1 MFIKKIMR
9 KYLFVVIAVSL
20 FQSISSQE
28 ITKKVTLLW
37 DTSYSMIDRSLDNDL
52 NYLNEYFLKNSN
64 SQVNLIKFSNDII
77 LNQFYSVR
85 NSSWLDLKKELQNT
99 TYDGSTNYNKLIIS
113 ESDEVLLFSDGYSYD
128 TELPNINVPFLVIS
142 SNKENNIDFLKTLTK
157 DSKKEFID
165 LKTIQTNKS
174 KATEFKTVKG
184 RVSDE
189 NGYLSNVV
197 VISRDN
203 NLKTVTD
210 SLGNFSIEARNKGIL
225 EFRYIGKNTIL
236 SRVSESIVKNI
247 YMTDGNMVLD
257 ELVLESKKEEVIDN
271 GYGKLDK
278 KRLGYSI
285 ETLDGNKIIPSN
297 TNVKD
302 AVAGKF
308 AGVKIGNND
317 DLSQFVGR
325 GRYTTI
331 LGNQYGLVVV
341 DGLVIKQ
348 SNSSRDAGFI
358 ADTGFLDPANIESVT
373 YLKGLAATNIYG
385 SDGSNGV
392 LLIKTKTGSSSY
404 KKKKKRRL
412 GNTPTYNNDA
422 EIEEIIN
429 KPYIKE
435 ISKTTSIEDA
445 YKAYISQRK
454 LYGKDVNFFFDIASY
469 FKNWNNPYLVKRILS
484 NVLEVHKNLDVE
496 ILRMLAYKYEEFDMF
511 DESVEAYEQIISI
524 KPSESQA
531 YRNLAL
537 SYQLNK
543 QFTKAQEVHNKIYNN
558 KYTEVNSFSGL
569 KQTINSEYKN
579 LVALHNSTLV
589 ATDIPDFYKKNTE
602 YDTRIVFEWSYFDA
616 QFDLQIVNPQ
626 QRYYTWSHTQNEER
640 SRIIKETAQG
650 YGLEEFFIT
659 KKDKGEWLFNL
670 TYYGK
675 KTGDN
680 SIPTYL
686 KITVY
691 NNFGRPNQTKKVTV
705 KELSDLNKKE
715 TILKLKI

>member
-1 MFIKKIMR
+1 MK
-9 KYLFVVIAVSL
+9 KYLVLLVAISIC
-20 FQSISSQE
+20 QSISSQE
-28 ITKKVTLLW
+28 IIKKVTLLW

-52 NYLNEYFLKNSN
+52 DYLNEYFFKNSN
-64 SQVNLIKFSNDII
+64 TEVTLIKFSNDII
-77 LNQFYSVR
+77 LTETYGIK
-85 NSSWLDLKKELQNT
+85 NSNWLDLKKELQNT
-99 TYDGSTNYNKLIIS
+99 TYDGSTNYNKLTVS
-113 ESDEVLLFSDGYSYD
+113 ASDEVLLFSDGYTYD
-128 TELPNINVPFLVIS
+128 SKLLKITSPLTVVS
-142 SNKENNIDFLKTLTK
+142 SNKEYNADFLVSISKGAK
-157 DSKKEFID
+157 DKFID
-165 LKTIQTNKS
+165 LRTIQSNTS
-174 KATEFKTVKG
+174 VASEFKTING

-189 NGYLSNVV
+189 NGYLSDVT
-197 VISRDN
+197 VISRGN
-203 NLKTVTD
+203 NTQTLTD
-210 SLGNFSIEARNKGIL
+210 SLGNFSIEAQNRGIL

-236 SRVSESIVKNI
+236 LRGSDSATKNI

-257 ELVLESKKEEVIDN
+257 EVVLENNKKEEIDN

-278 KRLGYSI
+278 KRLGYSV
-285 ETLDGNKIIPSN
+285 ETLDGDEIIPSN
-297 TNVKD
+297 TDIKD

-308 AGVKIGNND
+308 AGIKIGNND
-317 DLSQFVGR
+317 DLTQFVGR

-331 LGNQYGLVVV
+331 LGNQYGLVVI
-341 DGLVIKQ
+341 DGLVTQQ
-348 SNSSRDAGFI
+348 SDSSRDNGFI
-358 ADTGFLDPANIESVT
+358 ADTGFIDPANIESVT

-392 LLIKTKTGSSSY
+392 LLIKTKTGTSSY
-404 KKKKKRRL
+404 KKKKKKQL
-412 GNTPTYNNDA
+412 GNTPTYIDDT
-422 EIEEIIN
+422 EIEEIID
-429 KPYIKE
+429 KPYIRE
-435 ISKTTSIEDA
+435 ISQTTTIEEA
-445 YKAYISQRK
+445 YKTYLSQRE
-454 LYGKDVNFFFDIASY
+454 LYGKDVNFFFDMASY
-469 FKNWNNPYLVKRILS
+469 FKNWNNSYMIKRILS
-484 NVLEVHKNLDVE
+484 NVLEVQKSLDVE

-589 ATDIPDFYKKNTE
+589 AADIPDFYKKNTE

-659 KKDKGEWLFNL
+659 KKDKGEWLFNI

-675 KTGDN
+675 KTGNN

-705 KELSDLNKKE
+705 KALNDLNKKE
-715 TILKLKI
+715 SILKLKI

>member
-1 MFIKKIMR
+1 MR
-9 KYLFVVIAVSL
+9 KYLLLLIAISL
-20 FQSISSQE
+20 CHSLSSQE
-28 ITKKVTLLW
+28 IIKKVTLLW
-37 DTSYSMIDRSLDNDL
+37 DTSYSMIDRNLDNDL
-52 NYLNEYFLKNSN
+52 DYLNEYFLKNSN
-64 SQVNLIKFSNDII
+64 TKVRLVKFSNDII
-77 LNQFYSVR
+77 LKETYSVK
-85 NSSWLDLKKELQNT
+85 NSNWLDLKKELQST
-99 TYDGSTNYNKLIIS
+99 TYDGSTNYNKIKTS
-113 ESDEVLLFSDGYSYD
+113 KTDEVLLFSDGYTYD
-128 TELPNINVPFLVIS
+128 TKFPKINSPLIVIS
-142 SNKENNIDFLKTLTK
+142 SNKEYNTDFLKTITK
-157 DSKKEFID
+157 GSKKEFIN
-165 LKTIQTNKS
+165 LKTIQSDKS
-174 KATEFKTVKG
+174 ITSEFKTING

-189 NGYLSNVV
+189 NGYLSDVT
-197 VISRDN
+197 VISRGN
-203 NLKTVTD
+203 NTQTVTD
-210 SLGNFSIEARNKGIL
+210 SLGNFSIEAQNRGIL

-236 SRVSESIVKNI
+236 SRVSESPVKNI

-257 ELVLESKKEEVIDN
+257 ELVLENKKQEIVDN

-278 KRLGYSI
+278 KRLGYSV
-285 ETLDGNKIIPSN
+285 ETLAGDKIIPSN

-308 AGVKIGNND
+308 AGVKIGAND

-341 DGLVIKQ
+341 DGLAIKQ
-348 SNSSRDAGFI
+348 SNSSMGAGFI
-358 ADTGFLDPANIESVT
+358 ADTGFINPENIESVT

-392 LLIKTKTGSSSY
+392 LLIKTKTGSSSF
-404 KKKKKRRL
+404 KKKKKRQL
-412 GNTPTYNNDA
+412 GNTPTYIDDT
-422 EIEEIIN
+422 EIEEIID

-435 ISKTTSIEDA
+435 ISQTTTIEEA
-445 YKAYISQRK
+445 YKTYLSQRE
-454 LYGKDVNFFFDIASY
+454 LYGKDVNFFFDMASY
-469 FKNWNNPYLVKRILS
+469 FKNWNNSYMIKRILS
-484 NVLEVHKNLDVE
+484 NVLEVHKSLDVE

-543 QFTKAQEVHNKIYNN
+543 QYTKAQEVHNKIYNN
-558 KYTEVNSFSGL
+558 KYTDVNSFSGL

-589 ATDIPDFYKKNTE
+589 AADIPDFYKKNAE

-659 KKDKGEWLFNL
+659 KKDKGEWLFNI

-705 KELSDLNKKE
+705 KELNDLNKKE

>member
-99 TYDGSTNYNKLIIS
+99 TYDGSTNYNKLMIS

-157 DSKKEFID
+157 GSKKEFID

-210 SLGNFSIEARNKGIL
+210 SLGNFSIEARNRGIL

-236 SRVSESIVKNI
+236 SRVSESTVKNI

-257 ELVLESKKEEVIDN
+257 ELVLESNKEEVIDN

-358 ADTGFLDPANIESVT
+358 ADTGFIDPANIESVT

-435 ISKTTSIEDA
+435 ISKTTSIADA

-511 DESVEAYEQIISI
+511 DESVEAYEQIITI

-558 KYTEVNSFSGL
+558 KYTEVSSFSGL

-589 ATDIPDFYKKNTE
+589 AADIPDFYKKNTE

-705 KELSDLNKKE
+705 KELNDLNKKE

>member
-1 MFIKKIMR
+1 MR
-9 KYLFVVIAVSL
+9 KYLSL
-20 FQSISSQE
+20 LTAISICLSVSSQE

-37 DTSYSMIDRSLDNDL
+37 DTSYSMIDRNLDNDL
-52 NYLNEYFLKNSN
+52 DYLNEYFFKNSN
-64 SQVNLIKFSNDII
+64 TEVTLIKFSNDII
-77 LNQFYSVR
+77 LTETYGIK
-85 NSSWLDLKKELQNT
+85 NSNWLDLKKELQNT
-99 TYDGSTNYNKLIIS
+99 TYDGSTNYNKLTVS
-113 ESDEVLLFSDGYSYD
+113 ASDEVLLFSDGYTYD
-128 TELPNINVPFLVIS
+128 SKLLKITSPLTVVS
-142 SNKENNIDFLKTLTK
+142 SNKEYNADFLVSISKGAK
-157 DSKKEFID
+157 DKFID
-165 LKTIQTNKS
+165 LRTIQSNTS
-174 KATEFKTVKG
+174 VASEFKTING

-189 NGYLSNVV
+189 NGYLSDVT
-197 VISRDN
+197 VISRGN
-203 NLKTVTD
+203 NTQTLTD
-210 SLGNFSIEARNKGIL
+210 SLGNFSIEAQNRGIL

-236 SRVSESIVKNI
+236 LRASDSATKNI

-257 ELVLESKKEEVIDN
+257 EVVLENNKNEEIDN

-285 ETLDGNKIIPSN
+285 ETLDGDKIIPSN
-297 TNVKD
+297 TDVKD

-308 AGVKIGNND
+308 AGIKIGNND
-317 DLSQFVGR
+317 DLTQFVGR

-341 DGLVIKQ
+341 DGLVIQQ
-348 SNSSRDAGFI
+348 SDSSRDNGFI
-358 ADTGFLDPANIESVT
+358 ADTGFIDPANIESVT

-392 LLIKTKTGSSSY
+392 LLIKTKTGTSSY
-404 KKKKKRRL
+404 KKKKKKQL
-412 GNTPTYNNDA
+412 GNTPTYIDDT
-422 EIEEIIN
+422 EIEEIID
-429 KPYIKE
+429 KPYIRE
-435 ISKTTSIEDA
+435 ISQTTTIEEA
-445 YKAYISQRK
+445 YKTYLSQRE
-454 LYGKDVNFFFDIASY
+454 LYGKDVNFFFDMASY
-469 FKNWNNPYLVKRILS
+469 FKNWNNSYIIKRILS
-484 NVLEVHKNLDVE
+484 NVLEVQKSLDVE

-589 ATDIPDFYKKNTE
+589 AADIPDFYKKNTE

-659 KKDKGEWLFNL
+659 KKDKGEWLFNI

-705 KELSDLNKKE
+705 KALNDLNKKE
-715 TILKLKI
+715 SILKLKI

>member
-9 KYLFVVIAVSL
+9 KYLFVVITVSL

-28 ITKKVTLLW
+28 LTKKVTLLW
-37 DTSYSMIDRSLDNDL
+37 DTSYSMIDRSLGNDL

-210 SLGNFSIEARNKGIL
+210 SLGNFSIEARNRGIL

-236 SRVSESIVKNI
+236 SRVSESTVKNI

-308 AGVKIGNND
+308 AGIKIGNND

-484 NVLEVHKNLDVE
+484 NVLEVQKSLDVE

-589 ATDIPDFYKKNTE
+589 AADIPDFYKKNTE

-680 SIPTYL
+680 SKPTYL

>member
-9 KYLFVVIAVSL
+9 KYLFVVITVSL

-28 ITKKVTLLW
+28 LTKKVTLLW

-558 KYTEVNSFSGL
+558 KYTKVNSFSGL

-705 KELSDLNKKE
+705 KELNDLNKKE

>member
-1 MFIKKIMR
+1 MR
-9 KYLFVVIAVSL
+9 KYLSLLIAI
-20 FQSISSQE
+20 SICLSVSSQE

-37 DTSYSMIDRSLDNDL
+37 DTSYSMIDRNLDNDL
-52 NYLNEYFLKNSN
+52 DYLNEYFFKNSN
-64 SQVNLIKFSNDII
+64 TEVTLIKFSNDII
-77 LNQFYSVR
+77 LTETYGIK
-85 NSSWLDLKKELQNT
+85 NSNWLDLKKELQNT
-99 TYDGSTNYNKLIIS
+99 TYDGSTNYNRLTVS
-113 ESDEVLLFSDGYSYD
+113 ASDEVLLFSDGYTYD
-128 TELPNINVPFLVIS
+128 SKLLKITSPLTVVS
-142 SNKENNIDFLKTLTK
+142 SNKEYNADFLVSISKGAK
-157 DSKKEFID
+157 DKFID
-165 LKTIQTNKS
+165 LRAIQSDKS
-174 KATEFKTVKG
+174 LTSEFKTING

-189 NGYLSNVV
+189 NGYLSDVT
-197 VISRDN
+197 VISRGN
-203 NLKTVTD
+203 NTQTLTD
-210 SLGNFSIEARNKGIL
+210 SLGNFSIEAQNRGIL

-236 SRVSESIVKNI
+236 LRGSDSATKNI

-257 ELVLESKKEEVIDN
+257 EVVLENNKNEEIDN

-285 ETLDGNKIIPSN
+285 ETLDGDKIIPSN
-297 TNVKD
+297 TDIKD

-308 AGVKIGNND
+308 AGIKIGNND
-317 DLSQFVGR
+317 DLTQFVGR

-331 LGNQYGLVVV
+331 LGNQYGLVVI
-341 DGLVIKQ
+341 DGLVTQQ
-348 SNSSRDAGFI
+348 SDSSRDNGFI
-358 ADTGFLDPANIESVT
+358 ADTGFIDPANIESVT

-392 LLIKTKTGSSSY
+392 LLIKTKTGTSSY
-404 KKKKKRRL
+404 KKKKKKQL
-412 GNTPTYNNDA
+412 GNTPTYIDDT
-422 EIEEIIN
+422 EIEEIID
-429 KPYIKE
+429 KPYIRE
-435 ISKTTSIEDA
+435 ISQTTTIEEA
-445 YKAYISQRK
+445 YKTYLSQRE
-454 LYGKDVNFFFDIASY
+454 LYGKDVNFFFDMASY
-469 FKNWNNPYLVKRILS
+469 FKNWNNSYMIKRILS
-484 NVLEVHKNLDVE
+484 NVLEVQKSLDVE

-589 ATDIPDFYKKNTE
+589 AADIPDFYKKNTE

-659 KKDKGEWLFNL
+659 KKDKGEWLFNI

-705 KELSDLNKKE
+705 KALNDLNKKE
-715 TILKLKI
+715 SILKLKI

>member
-1 MFIKKIMR
+1 MK
-9 KYLFVVIAVSL
+9 KYLVLLVAISIC
-20 FQSISSQE
+20 QSISSQE
-28 ITKKVTLLW
+28 IIKKTTLLW
-37 DTSYSMIDRSLDNDL
+37 DTSYSMIDRNLDNDL
-52 NYLNEYFLKNSN
+52 DYLNEYFFKNSN
-64 SQVNLIKFSNDII
+64 TEVTLIKFSNDII
-77 LNQFYSVR
+77 LTETYGIK
-85 NSSWLDLKKELQNT
+85 NSNWLDLKKELQNT
-99 TYDGSTNYNKLIIS
+99 TYDGSTNYNKLTVS
-113 ESDEVLLFSDGYSYD
+113 ASDEVLLFSDGYTYD
-128 TELPNINVPFLVIS
+128 SKLLKITSPLTVVS
-142 SNKENNIDFLKTLTK
+142 SNKEYNADFLVSISKGAK
-157 DSKKEFID
+157 DKFID
-165 LKTIQTNKS
+165 LRTIQSNTS
-174 KATEFKTVKG
+174 VASEFKTING

-189 NGYLSNVV
+189 NGYLSDVT
-197 VISRDN
+197 VISRGN
-203 NLKTVTD
+203 NTQTLTD
-210 SLGNFSIEARNKGIL
+210 SLGNFSIEAQNRGIL

-236 SRVSESIVKNI
+236 LRGSDSATKNI

-257 ELVLESKKEEVIDN
+257 EVVLENNKKEEIDN

-278 KRLGYSI
+278 KRLGYSV
-285 ETLDGNKIIPSN
+285 ETLDGDEIIPSN
-297 TNVKD
+297 TDIKD

-308 AGVKIGNND
+308 AGIKIGNND
-317 DLSQFVGR
+317 DLTQFVGR

-331 LGNQYGLVVV
+331 LGNQYGLVVI
-341 DGLVIKQ
+341 DGLVTQQ
-348 SNSSRDAGFI
+348 SDSSRDNGFI
-358 ADTGFLDPANIESVT
+358 ADTGFIDPANIESVT

-392 LLIKTKTGSSSY
+392 LLIKTKTGTSSY
-404 KKKKKRRL
+404 KKKKKKQL
-412 GNTPTYNNDA
+412 GNTPTYIDDT
-422 EIEEIIN
+422 EIEEIID
-429 KPYIKE
+429 KPYIRE
-435 ISKTTSIEDA
+435 ISQTTTIEEA
-445 YKAYISQRK
+445 YKTYLSQRE
-454 LYGKDVNFFFDIASY
+454 LYGKDVNFFFDMASY
-469 FKNWNNPYLVKRILS
+469 FKNWNNSYMIKRILS
-484 NVLEVHKNLDVE
+484 NVLEVQKSLDVE

-589 ATDIPDFYKKNTE
+589 AADIPDFYKKNTE

-659 KKDKGEWLFNL
+659 KKDKGEWLFNI

-705 KELSDLNKKE
+705 KALNDLNKKE
-715 TILKLKI
+715 SILKLKI

>member
-1 MFIKKIMR
+1 MK
-9 KYLFVVIAVSL
+9 KYLVLLVAISIC
-20 FQSISSQE
+20 QSISSQE
-28 ITKKVTLLW
+28 IIKKATLLW
-37 DTSYSMIDRSLDNDL
+37 DTSYSMVDRNLDNDL
-52 NYLNEYFLKNSN
+52 DYLNEYFFKNSN
-64 SQVNLIKFSNDII
+64 TEVTLIKFSNDII
-77 LNQFYSVR
+77 LTETYGIK
-85 NSSWLDLKKELQNT
+85 NSNWLDLKKELQNT
-99 TYDGSTNYNKLIIS
+99 TYDGSTNYNKLTVS
-113 ESDEVLLFSDGYSYD
+113 ASDEVLLFSDGYTYD
-128 TELPNINVPFLVIS
+128 SKLLKITSPLTVVS
-142 SNKENNIDFLKTLTK
+142 SNKEYNADFLVSISKGAK
-157 DSKKEFID
+157 DKFID
-165 LKTIQTNKS
+165 LRTIHSNTS
-174 KATEFKTVKG
+174 VASEFKTING

-189 NGYLSNVV
+189 NGYLSDVT
-197 VISRDN
+197 VISRGN
-203 NLKTVTD
+203 NTQTLTD
-210 SLGNFSIEARNKGIL
+210 SLGNFSIEAQNRGIL

-236 SRVSESIVKNI
+236 LRASDSATKNI

-257 ELVLESKKEEVIDN
+257 EVVLENNKNEEIDN

-285 ETLDGNKIIPSN
+285 ETLDGDKIIPSN
-297 TNVKD
+297 TDVKD

-308 AGVKIGNND
+308 AGIKIGNND
-317 DLSQFVGR
+317 DLTQFVGR

-341 DGLVIKQ
+341 DGLVIQQ
-348 SNSSRDAGFI
+348 SDSSRDNGFI
-358 ADTGFLDPANIESVT
+358 ADTGFIDPANIESVT

-392 LLIKTKTGSSSY
+392 LLIKTKTGTSSY
-404 KKKKKRRL
+404 KKKKKKQL
-412 GNTPTYNNDA
+412 GNTPTYIDDT
-422 EIEEIIN
+422 EIEEIID
-429 KPYIKE
+429 KPYIRE
-435 ISKTTSIEDA
+435 ISQTTTIEEA
-445 YKAYISQRK
+445 YKTYLSQRE
-454 LYGKDVNFFFDIASY
+454 LYGKDVNFFFDMASY
-469 FKNWNNPYLVKRILS
+469 FKNWNNSYMIKRILS
-484 NVLEVHKNLDVE
+484 NVLEVQKSLDVE

-589 ATDIPDFYKKNTE
+589 AADIPDFYKKNTE

-659 KKDKGEWLFNL
+659 KKDKGEWLFNIS
-670 TYYGK
+670 YYGK

>member
-128 TELPNINVPFLVIS
+128 TELPNINIPFLVIS

-589 ATDIPDFYKKNTE
+589 AADIPDFYKKNTE

-705 KELSDLNKKE
+705 KELNDLNKKE

>member
-113 ESDEVLLFSDGYSYD
+113 ESDEILLFSDGYSYD

-210 SLGNFSIEARNKGIL
+210 SLGNFSIEARNRGIL

-236 SRVSESIVKNI
+236 SRVSESTVKNI

-257 ELVLESKKEEVIDN
+257 ELVLESNKEEVIDN

-358 ADTGFLDPANIESVT
+358 ADTGFIDPANIESVT

-435 ISKTTSIEDA
+435 ISKTTSIADA

-496 ILRMLAYKYEEFDMF
+496 ILRMLAYKYEEFGMF

-543 QFTKAQEVHNKIYNN
+543 LFTKAQEVHNKIYNN
-558 KYTEVNSFSGL
+558 KYTEVSSFSGL

-589 ATDIPDFYKKNTE
+589 AADIPDFYKKNTE

-705 KELSDLNKKE
+705 KELNDLNKKE

>member
-1 MFIKKIMR
+1 MK
-9 KYLFVVIAVSL
+9 KYLVLLVAISIC
-20 FQSISSQE
+20 QSISSQE
-28 ITKKVTLLW
+28 IIKKVTLLW

-52 NYLNEYFLKNSN
+52 DYLNEYFFKNSN
-64 SQVNLIKFSNDII
+64 TEVTLIKFSNDII
-77 LNQFYSVR
+77 LTETYGIK
-85 NSSWLDLKKELQNT
+85 NSNWLDLKKELQNT
-99 TYDGSTNYNKLIIS
+99 TYDGSTNYNKLTVS
-113 ESDEVLLFSDGYSYD
+113 ASDEVLLFSDGYTYD
-128 TELPNINVPFLVIS
+128 SKLLKITSPLTVVS
-142 SNKENNIDFLKTLTK
+142 SNKEYNADFLVSISKGAK
-157 DSKKEFID
+157 DKFID
-165 LKTIQTNKS
+165 LRTIQSNTS
-174 KATEFKTVKG
+174 VASEFKTING

-189 NGYLSNVV
+189 NGYLSDVT
-197 VISRDN
+197 VISRGN
-203 NLKTVTD
+203 NTQTLTD
-210 SLGNFSIEARNKGIL
+210 SLGNFSIEAQNRGIL

-236 SRVSESIVKNI
+236 LRASDSATKNI

-257 ELVLESKKEEVIDN
+257 EVVLENNKKEEIDN

-278 KRLGYSI
+278 KRLGYSV
-285 ETLDGNKIIPSN
+285 ETLDGDEIIPSN

-308 AGVKIGNND
+308 AGIKIGNND
-317 DLSQFVGR
+317 DLTQFVGR

-331 LGNQYGLVVV
+331 LGNQYGLVVI
-341 DGLVIKQ
+341 DGLVTQQ
-348 SNSSRDAGFI
+348 SDSSRDNGFI
-358 ADTGFLDPANIESVT
+358 ADTGFIDPANIESVT

-392 LLIKTKTGSSSY
+392 LLIKTKTGTSSY
-404 KKKKKRRL
+404 KKKKKRQL
-412 GNTPTYNNDA
+412 GNTPTYIDDT
-422 EIEEIIN
+422 EIEEIID
-429 KPYIKE
+429 KPYISE
-435 ISKTTSIEDA
+435 ISQTTTIEEA
-445 YKAYISQRK
+445 YKTYLSQRE
-454 LYGKDVNFFFDIASY
+454 LYGKDVNFFFDMASY
-469 FKNWNNPYLVKRILS
+469 FKNWNNSYMIKRILS
-484 NVLEVHKNLDVE
+484 NVLEVQKSLDVE

-558 KYTEVNSFSGL
+558 KYSEVNSFSGL

-589 ATDIPDFYKKNTE
+589 AADIPDFYKKNTE

-659 KKDKGEWLFNL
+659 KKDKGEWLFNIS
-670 TYYGK
+670 YYGK

-705 KELSDLNKKE
+705 KALNDLNKKE
-715 TILKLKI
+715 SILKLKI

>member
-210 SLGNFSIEARNKGIL
+210 SLGNFSIEARNRGIL

-236 SRVSESIVKNI
+236 SRVSESTVKNI

-558 KYTEVNSFSGL
+558 KYTKVNSFSGL

-705 KELSDLNKKE
+705 KELNDLNKKE

>member
-1 MFIKKIMR
+1 MK
-9 KYLFVVIAVSL
+9 KYLVLLVAISIC
-20 FQSISSQE
+20 QSISSQE
-28 ITKKVTLLW
+28 IIKKVTLLW

-52 NYLNEYFLKNSN
+52 DYLNEYFYKNSN
-64 SQVNLIKFSNDII
+64 TEVTLIKFSNDII
-77 LNQFYSVR
+77 LTETYGIK
-85 NSSWLDLKKELQNT
+85 NSNWLDLKKELQNT
-99 TYDGSTNYNKLIIS
+99 TYDGSTNYNKLTVS
-113 ESDEVLLFSDGYSYD
+113 ESDEVLLFSDGYTYD
-128 TELPNINVPFLVIS
+128 SKLLKITSPLTVVS
-142 SNKENNIDFLKTLTK
+142 SNKEYNADFLVSISKGAK
-157 DSKKEFID
+157 DKFID
-165 LKTIQTNKS
+165 LRAIQSDKS
-174 KATEFKTVKG
+174 LTSEFKTING

-189 NGYLSNVV
+189 NGYLSDVT
-197 VISRDN
+197 VISRGN
-203 NLKTVTD
+203 NTQTLTD
-210 SLGNFSIEARNKGIL
+210 SLGNFSIEAQNRGIL

-236 SRVSESIVKNI
+236 LRGSDSATKNI

-257 ELVLESKKEEVIDN
+257 EVVLENNKKEEIDN

-285 ETLDGNKIIPSN
+285 ETLDGDKIIPSN
-297 TNVKD
+297 TDIKD

-308 AGVKIGNND
+308 AGIKIGNND
-317 DLSQFVGR
+317 DLTQFVGR

-331 LGNQYGLVVV
+331 LGNQYGLVVI
-341 DGLVIKQ
+341 DGLVTQQ
-348 SNSSRDAGFI
+348 SDSSRDNGFI
-358 ADTGFLDPANIESVT
+358 ADTGFIDPANIESVT

-392 LLIKTKTGSSSY
+392 LLIKTKTGTSSY
-404 KKKKKRRL
+404 KKKKKKQL
-412 GNTPTYNNDA
+412 GNTPTYIDDT
-422 EIEEIIN
+422 EIEEIID
-429 KPYIKE
+429 KPYIRE
-435 ISKTTSIEDA
+435 ISQTTTIEEA
-445 YKAYISQRK
+445 YKTYLSQRE
-454 LYGKDVNFFFDIASY
+454 LYGKDVNFFFDMASY
-469 FKNWNNPYLVKRILS
+469 FKNWNNSYMIKRILS
-484 NVLEVHKNLDVE
+484 NVLEVQKSLDVE

-589 ATDIPDFYKKNTE
+589 AADIPDFYKKNTE

-659 KKDKGEWLFNL
+659 KKDKGEWLFNI

-705 KELSDLNKKE
+705 KALNDLNKKE
-715 TILKLKI
+715 SILKLKI